1 MIGGKRT
8 QIDVDSSEGASV
20 VGRDNISTGV
30 PGEGFLKL
38 VDKMLEEQRRLHEE
52 VLAATEQK
60 HEAERKLGEYIYDIE
75 IRKRAEPNE

>member
-20 VGRDNISTGV
+20 VGRDSISTGV

-38 VDKMLEEQRRLHEE
+38 VEKILEEQRRLHEE
-52 VLAATEQK
+52 VLAEKERA
-60 HEAERKLGEYIYDIE
+60 HEAERELLKYKYAQE

>member
-38 VDKMLEEQRRLHEE
+38 VDKMLEAQRRLHEE
-52 VLAATEQK
+52 VLAEKERA
-60 HEAERKLGEYIYDIE
+60 HEAEQELLKYKFAQE